1 MWSSSLC
8 VAVFH
13 ASRSAALVFF
23 RFLSC
28 SDKYCGQRATLVA
41 AITVLAA
48 SLGLTLDS
56 IEKVFNHLK
65 AVRQN
70 LQVGESHQES
80 RRLGAVDAVRRFI
93 DGLRSQDAAAF
104 MAQFENSPPLLP
116 RFAHGEHLIEW
127 VRSKSLDT
135 ACLEKYFPGWLIS
148 VLFLFLITGGWIVAI
163 AGCQNIS
170 VTVGVRGFCSGQEL
184 LV

>member
-8 VAVFH
+8 FAMFH
-13 ASRSAALVFF
+13 VSRSAALVFF

-48 SLGLTLDS
+48 SKGITIDS
-56 IEKVFNHLK
+56 VQKVFNHLK
-65 AVRQN
+65 VVRQR
-70 LQVGESHQES
+70 LPSASHPESS
-80 RRLGAVDAVRRFI
+80 RLGTVDGVRRFI
-93 DGLRSQDAAAF
+93 DGLRSQDAAGF

-135 ACLEKYFPGWLIS
+135 ACLEK
-148 VLFLFLITGGWIVAI
+148 
-163 AGCQNIS
+163 
-170 VTVGVRGFCSGQEL
+170 
-184 LV
+184 